1 MDESRQHA
9 TLSASSAHRWLSC
22 TPSAKMEESYGL
34 KECSVYAEEGTA
46 AHRFAEIKLSYYFGK
61 ISIDEYD
68 RLREEFMADESLG
81 KWYSPEFEAYVN
93 TYVDFVLRESNG
105 VPNDKVFFE
114 VKVDFSNIVPDGFG
128 TSDTIIVKKDEIHI
142 IDLKFGKGVP
152 VSAHD
157 NPQLRLY
164 GFGALNMFPTVDRVR
179 MSIVQPRLDSIDADV
194 IDKKSLVEWGFT
206 YVRPRAE
213 QAIAGEGEFHA
224 SESACRFCKVKGQCK
239 ARADMMLSIAK
250 NDFREPTPLYLSE
263 EKSPPVLDYM
273 RLPPEKIGEILTLG
287 EEFVDW
293 YKDVQAYALGQLV
306 RGVKIPGYKLVEGR
320 SARVVTDENALIEAL
335 KESGFADEDIVDRSP
350 KLHSISQLEALV
362 GKKKFASICGEYI
375 AKPRGK
381 LSMAPESDRRPA
393 VESHA
398 LLEAEFAES
407 VE

>member
-1 MDESRQHA
+1 MDETRQHA

-61 ISIDEYD
+61 ISIEEYD
-68 RLREEFMADESLG
+68 SLRDEFMADESLG

-164 GFGALNMFPTVDRVR
+164 GFGALNLFPTVDRVR
-179 MSIVQPRLDSIDADV
+179 MSIVQPRLDSIDTDV
-194 IDKKSLVEWGFT
+194 IDDREQSRRSQVKENFTHRNRRADSAKSKDN
-206 YVRPRAE
+206 AE
-213 QAIAGEGEFHA
+213 QEQI
-224 SESACRFCKVKGQCK
+224 
-239 ARADMMLSIAK
+239 
-250 NDFREPTPLYLSE
+250 
-263 EKSPPVLDYM
+263 
-273 RLPPEKIGEILTLG
+273 
-287 EEFVDW
+287 
-293 YKDVQAYALGQLV
+293 
-306 RGVKIPGYKLVEGR
+306 
-320 SARVVTDENALIEAL
+320 
-335 KESGFADEDIVDRSP
+335 
-350 KLHSISQLEALV
+350 
-362 GKKKFASICGEYI
+362 
-375 AKPRGK
+375 
-381 LSMAPESDRRPA
+381 
-393 VESHA
+393 
-398 LLEAEFAES
+398 
-407 VE
+407 